1 MIHVTKVSISHFIE
15 ETLGKSAGKLK
26 TNIMKP
32 EVIDRIPL
40 SNDMLHIISG
50 VECGRV
56 IAIKNT
62 LADISLCGWMKPPM
76 SCRE

>member
-40 SNDMLHIISG
+40 SNDMVGCCILS
-50 VECGRV
+50 VEYSV
-56 IAIKNT
+56 
-62 LADISLCGWMKPPM
+62 
-76 SCRE
+76 EE

>member
-50 VECGRV
+50 V
-56 IAIKNT
+56 
-62 LADISLCGWMKPPM
+62 
-76 SCRE
+76 